1 MTTQIHTKRP
11 VSLLRQFNTSLLF
24 VITLLVTVSL
34 LRALTTAYTLSS
46 ETNLR
51 TQTQVLQKDEDTLLS
66 AMTDQE
72 TGLRGYITT
81 ANPLFLQPFN
91 SGRPRFLAI
100 LRDLRQHLSGPN
112 FRTSRS
118 ALDQVA
124 TGANEWY
131 SSFALVQLTHVQHG
145 NLASARA
152 EQTSLAGKILFDRFR
167 ATIVRLDQALSADN
181 ARIAQQDAMLI
192 WISVALVFGL
202 SLLVIFILWVLFRHI
217 ARRLF
222 AQLATLRLASQQTA
236 TGDLSTRVP
245 LLGYEELHALG
256 LSFNTMATT
265 LLQKQADNEQL
276 VQKLEGG
283 NEQLTHANSTLRAL
297 LDSAYGAIFFVL
309 PNGYVQQVNRR
320 FVELFTLEAADI
332 VGQPITNLVSHW
344 KQLFVDPD
352 IFEDYLENSRNDQTE
367 AFSATVVQETPQHR
381 EYDLYSTPVLSADGA
396 YLGRFYSL
404 RDVTQERE
412 VDRMKSEFVSLVSHE
427 LRTPLTSI
435 QGYIDL
441 LLHDEEVGPLTALQ
455 QEFLGVAHNNARRL
469 VGIINDLLDLSRIE
483 SGKIELHR
491 EPLHLTRIIQELLP
505 TFSLRLEEKQQE
517 LVLHLPD
524 PSPIVQADSERIVQV
539 LSNLLSNAHKY
550 TPQGGRIDLTVETT
564 GTMARISVTDTGIGL
579 SVDEQAQLFT
589 RFYRAQNTMSQTVNG
604 TGLGLT
610 IARTL
615 VELHGGEITL
625 TSTPGQGSTFSF
637 TLPLVQHLLPMAQGG
652 RLGKRIL
659 VVDDESDIAHLLQH
673 TLAGAG
679 YEVIATGTGA
689 GALEL
694 AKTIQPDLITLD
706 LGLPD
711 MYGLTVLAALKAE
724 PSTANIPVIILTV
737 SDGDRQDCM
746 LDAIDYLHKPIKADV
761 LLERI
766 ANVFASVGTGAQAS
780 GVPT

>member
-1 MTTQIHTKRP
+1 MTTHTHTRRP
-11 VSLLRQFNTSLLF
+11 TSLLRQFNTYLLF
-24 VITLLVTVSL
+24 VIALLIAVSL
-34 LRALTTAYTLSS
+34 LRALTTVYTTAS
-46 ETNLR
+46 ETALR
-51 TQTQVLQKDEDTLLS
+51 TQAQVLQKDEDTLLGT
-66 AMTDQE
+66 MTDQE

-81 ANPLFLQPFN
+81 ANPVFLQPFN
-91 SGRPRFLAI
+91 SGRPRFLAT
-100 LRDLRQHLSGPN
+100 LRDLKNLLSGPN
-112 FRTSRS
+112 FRASS
-118 ALDQVA
+118 AALDQV
-124 TGANEWY
+124 TTRANVWY
-131 SSFALVQLTHVQHG
+131 RSFALVQLANVQHG
-145 NLASARA
+145 DLASARA
-152 EQTSLAGKILFDRFR
+152 EQTSIDGKILFDRFR
-167 ATIVRLDQALSADN
+167 ATIARLDDALSRDN
-181 ARIAQQDAMLI
+181 ARIAERDAMLT
-192 WISVALVFGL
+192 WMATTLVFGL
-202 SLLVIFILWVLFRHI
+202 SLLVIFILWVLFRQI
-217 ARRLF
+217 DRRLF
-222 AQLATLRLASQQTA
+222 AQLATLHQASQQTA
-236 TGDLSTRVP
+236 AGNLSTCVP
-245 LLGYEELHALG
+245 LLGYEELHTLG
-256 LSFNTMATT
+256 LSFNTMAAA
-265 LLQKQADNEQL
+265 LQQNQADNKQL
-276 VQKLEGG
+276 VRELEGG

-297 LDSAYGAIFFVL
+297 LDSAYGAIFFVS
-309 PNGYVQQVNRR
+309 PNGYVQQINRR
-320 FVELFTLEAADI
+320 FIELFALEAADI

-344 KQLFVDPD
+344 KQLFVDPE
-352 IFEDYLENSRNDQTE
+352 IFEDYLKNSRNDQTE
-367 AFSATVVQETPQHR
+367 AFSATIVQETPQRR
-381 EYDLYSTPVLSADGA
+381 EYDLYSTPVLSAEGF

-491 EPLHLTRIIQELLP
+491 EPLHLTRLIQELLP
-505 TFSLRLEEKQQE
+505 TFSLRLEEKGQD

-524 PSPIVQADSERIVQV
+524 PSPIVQGDSERIVQV

-550 TPQGGRIDLTVETT
+550 TPQGGRIDLTVEAT
-564 GTMARISVTDTGIGL
+564 GTMAHISVTDTGIGL

-615 VELHGGEITL
+615 VELHGGEITV
-625 TSTPGQGSTFSF
+625 TSAPGQGSTFSF
-637 TLPLVQHLLPMAQGG
+637 TLPLVQHFLPMALPGG

-694 AKTIQPDLITLD
+694 AQTIQPDLITLD
-706 LGLPD
+706 LNLPD

-724 PSTANIPVIILTV
+724 TTTANIPVIILTV
-737 SDGDRQDCM
+737 NNEVSQEYM
-746 LDAIDYLHKPIKADV
+746 LEAIDYLYKPIKADV
-761 LLERI
+761 LLARI
-766 ANVFASVGTGAQAS
+766 ADVFASQAHTELAT
-780 GVPT
+780 P

>member
-1 MTTQIHTKRP
+1 MTTHAYTRRP

-24 VITLLVTVSL
+24 IIALLVAVSL
-34 LRALTTAYTLSS
+34 LRALTTAYTLTI
-46 ETNLR
+46 ETGLR

-72 TGLRGYITT
+72 TGLRGYVTT
-81 ANPLFLQPFN
+81 ANPVFLQPFN
-91 SGRPRFLAI
+91 SGRPRFLAA
-100 LRDLRQHLSGPN
+100 LRDLRSHLSGPN
-112 FRTSRS
+112 FRTSS
-118 ALDQVA
+118 AALDQV
-124 TGANEWY
+124 TTRANEWY
-131 SSFALVQLTHVQHG
+131 RSFALVQLANVEHG
-145 NLASARA
+145 DLASARA

-181 ARIAQQDAMLI
+181 DRIAQQDATLTWMP
-192 WISVALVFGL
+192 VALVFML
-202 SLLVIFILWVLFRHI
+202 SLLVIFILWLLFRHI
-217 ARRLF
+217 ARQMF
-222 AQLATLRLASQQTA
+222 AQLSILRQAPQQTA
-236 TGDLSTRVP
+236 AGNLSTRVP

-256 LSFNTMATT
+256 LSFNTMAAA
-265 LLQKQADNEQL
+265 LQQNQADNEQL
-276 VQKLEGG
+276 VRELGGG

-297 LDSAYGAIFFVL
+297 LDSAYGAIFFVS
-309 PNGYVQQVNRR
+309 PNGYVQQINRR
-320 FVELFTLEAADI
+320 FIELFTLEAADI
-332 VGQPITNLVSHW
+332 VGHPITDLVSHW
-344 KQLFVDPD
+344 KRLFVDPE

-367 AFSATVVQETPQHR
+367 AFSATIVQETPQHR
-381 EYDLYSTPVLSADGA
+381 EYDLYSTPVCSADDA

-491 EPLHLTRIIQELLP
+491 EPLHLTRLIQELLP
-505 TFSLRLEEKQQE
+505 TFSLRLEEKGQD

-524 PSPIVQADSERIVQV
+524 PSPIVQGDSERIVQV

-579 SVDEQAQLFT
+579 SVEEQAQLFT

-625 TSTPGQGSTFSF
+625 TSAPGQGSTFSF
-637 TLPLVQHLLPMAQGG
+637 TLPLVQHLLPMALQGG

-689 GALEL
+689 GALEM
-694 AKTIQPDLITLD
+694 AKTSQPDLITLD
-706 LGLPD
+706 LNLPD
-711 MYGLTVLAALKAE
+711 MYGLTVLAALKAD

-737 SDGDRQDCM
+737 NNEVSQDCM
-746 LDAIDYLHKPIKADV
+746 LEATDYLYKPIKADV
-761 LLERI
+761 LLDHI
-766 ANVFASVGTGAQAS
+766 ANIFASQARTE
-780 GVPT
+780 VATP